1 MTPSRPI
8 WPSCFTT
15 SMGNSEA
22 LSQRRTLGA
31 ISRAAKSRIS
41 RRRASWSSVRVK
53 GYVEGE
59 AAGADWAAVVIGA
72 RKFLEMR
79 KPGRVA
85 GRQGRGNRE
94 QGTGNRQQGTGNRQQ
109 GTGNREQAIGNR
121 QQATGRHA
129 ASHLSSGRGGVTG
142 SSDWQKLPTSV
153 TMRKRFDTDADAQC
167 QSNRRTRRL
176 RELEDQK

>member
-22 LSQRRTLGA
+22 SSQRRTLGA

-53 GYVEGE
+53 GQVEGE

-94 QGTGNRQQGTGNRQQ
+94 QGT
-109 GTGNREQAIGNR
+109 GNR

-153 TMRKRFDTDADAQC
+153 TMRKRFDTDADAQ
-167 QSNRRTRRL
+167 
-176 RELEDQK
+176 